1 MIAAERP
8 EFRERFQRLP
18 WPQQLGN
25 LASTLARIS
34 GRCLRPEHDA
44 LVRDLLREAAVLI
57 EWSAP
62 CVPPEF
68 HLELAGLQRE
78 MLAWRAVWP
87 VEGARHLLSLR
98 ARQASDLMLW
108 RAGLIPPKEEEAWS
122 TKR

>member
-8 EFRERFQRLP
+8 EFRERFQRLS

-34 GRCLRPEHDA
+34 DLCTRPEYDG

-62 CVPPEF
+62 SLPSDF
-68 HLELAGLQRE
+68 HLELAALQRE
-78 MLAWRAVWP
+78 VLAWREAWP
-87 VEGARHLLSLR
+87 VDGARHLLALQTR
-98 ARQASDLMLW
+98 HASELLLY
-108 RAGLIPPKEEEAWS
+108 RAGFIPP
-122 TKR
+122 

>member
-8 EFRERFQRLP
+8 EFRERFQQLP

-68 HLELAGLQRE
+68 HLDWPACSGRCWPGGRSGRWRGPGICSPCGLAR
-78 MLAWRAVWP
+78 RP
-87 VEGARHLLSLR
+87 
-98 ARQASDLMLW
+98 
-108 RAGLIPPKEEEAWS
+108 I
-122 TKR
+122 